1 MPGLLLVAALG
12 ALGLA
17 LKALLGGP
25 GLYRN

>member
-1 MPGLLLVAALG
+1 MPGLLLVGALG

-25 GLYRN
+25 SLRRY